1 MHQIK
6 VVWHRMKQVN
16 YKTLLMFYLS
26 PFLCVLVTAYTV
38 LICVPV
44 QTGYYKQFNPSTE
57 VIDRQGY
64 LLTAG
69 LNTDDHWLF
78 YRSVDEIN
86 PYLIQATIA
95 VEDSR
100 LYSHPGVDPIGVV
113 RAAWQNLLKQRVV
126 SGASTIPM
134 QVVNLAYRQ
143 HGEPCNKITQ
153 ALQALRLRSR
163 FSVDDILEYY
173 LNQAPYGGNLIG
185 CEAASRRYFGKP
197 AKELTI
203 AEAALI
209 AALPKAPSTYSP
221 LKHPKIARQRRNF
234 VLRRMFE
241 ERMISLDEMKH
252 AQSLSLQVQYHP
264 FPNYAPHIASNYAD
278 HLQHAGILK
287 TTIDLPVQKSVEHIL
302 KTHVKKYGS
311 SITNGAVIVI
321 DTQNAEILAQ
331 AGSVDFF
338 STTTDGQYDA
348 TRAHR
353 SPGSTLKPFAYALA
367 MEQQKLYPQEM
378 LLDAAWNH
386 GLYFPEN
393 YDQHYRGLVSA
404 EDALRHSLN
413 IPALTVIQRTGVTPF
428 IQWLQS
434 AGISTLNRPID
445 QYGLGVILGDCEA
458 RLDQIARMYCMI
470 ASLGIDRPLRIID
483 DQRITQPKQILR
495 KATCLSLFSMLEQ
508 TPPGSIPNEYATSKN
523 PSPAIYWKTG
533 TSQGYRDAW
542 VFMFN
547 QHYVVGVWLGNNDS
561 RSSHWL
567 VGAKSAV
574 PLGKVIF
581 DSLPHKSIQP
591 LSGHDEMKE
600 ITVCSTSGLPVS
612 RWCEAKEQ
620 AHIPNYLYLNRKC
633 SIHFPSASQSVSTV
647 QKVQEYIPASPFHFD
662 LSKVERKTDFHSI
675 QDTISAA
682 FQTTKPFEIQHPAP
696 HSEYVLT
703 HERNSDRIQLKTSR
717 DHQSKLFWYLNDRY
731 LGQSQPNEPLSLQLT
746 SGNHQL
752 SCMTEQGVS
761 DQVTFRVTDLN

>member
-1 MHQIK
+1 
-6 VVWHRMKQVN
+6 
-16 YKTLLMFYLS
+16 MFYLC
-26 PFLCVLVTAYTV
+26 PFLCVIVTAYTV
-38 LICVPV
+38 LICFPV
-44 QTGYYKQFNPSTE
+44 QTGYFKQFNSSTE
-57 VIDRQGY
+57 VIDRRGY
-64 LLTAG
+64 LLSVG

-78 YRSVDEIN
+78 YRSLDEIS

-100 LYSHPGVDPIGVV
+100 FYSHAGVDPIGVV
-113 RAAWQNLLKQRVV
+113 RAAWQNLMKQRVV

-134 QVVNLAYRQ
+134 QLVNLAYRQ
-143 HGEPCNKITQ
+143 HGDPCNKISQ

-163 FSVDDILEYY
+163 FSVDDIAEFY

-197 AKELTI
+197 AKELTL

-221 LKHPKIARQRRNF
+221 LNNPKKARQRRNF

-241 ERMISLDEMKH
+241 EGMISLDEMKQ
-252 AQSLSLQVQYHP
+252 AQTLPLNVYYHP

-278 HLQHAGILK
+278 QLQKDGILK
-287 TTIDLPVQKSVEHIL
+287 TTIDLPIQKSVEHIL
-302 KTHVKKYGS
+302 RAHVKKYGS

-321 DTQNAEILAQ
+321 DVQSADILAR

-338 STTTDGQYDA
+338 STDTDGQYDA
-348 TRAHR
+348 SRAHR
-353 SPGSTLKPFAYALA
+353 SPGSTLKPFAYAFA

-393 YDQHYRGLVSA
+393 YDQQYRGLVSA
-404 EDALRHSLN
+404 DEALRHSLN
-413 IPALTVIQRTGVTPF
+413 IPALTVMQRTGVTSF

-434 AGISTLNRPID
+434 AGLTTFKRPAG

-458 RLDQIARMYCMI
+458 RLDQLARLYCMI
-470 ASLGIDRPLRIID
+470 ASLGIDRPLRNIQD
-483 DQRITQPKQILR
+483 QPKPVPKQLLS

-508 TPPGSIPNEYATSKN
+508 TPPGSIPNEYATTKN
-523 PSPAIYWKTG
+523 PTPAICWKTG

-561 RSSHWL
+561 HSSHWL

-574 PLGKVIF
+574 PLGKEIF
-581 DSLPHKSIQP
+581 DSLPHKSIQT
-591 LSGHDEMKE
+591 LEVDDDEMKE
-600 ITVCSTSGLPVS
+600 ITVCSTSGLPIS
-612 RWCEAKEQ
+612 KWCEAKEQ
-620 AHIPNYLYLNRKC
+620 TSIPNYQYLNRKC
-633 SIHFPSASQSVSTV
+633 SIHFPAANQSLSTV

-662 LSKVERKTDFHSI
+662 LSKVERKTDYHTKNGQNTVVSLMN
-675 QDTISAA
+675 
-682 FQTTKPFEIQHPAP
+682 KPFEIQHPAP
-696 HSEYVLT
+696 YSEFVLT

-731 LGQSQPNEPLSLQLT
+731 LGESQPNELFTLQLT
-746 SGNHQL
+746 PGNHQL
-752 SCMTEQGVS
+752 SCMTEYGIS
-761 DQVTFRVTDLN
+761 DQVTFKVMNLK